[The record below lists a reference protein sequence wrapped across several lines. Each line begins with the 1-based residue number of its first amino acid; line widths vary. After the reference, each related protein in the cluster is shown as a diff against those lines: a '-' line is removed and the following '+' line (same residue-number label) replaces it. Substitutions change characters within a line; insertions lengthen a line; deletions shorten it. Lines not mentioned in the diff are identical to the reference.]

1 MIDAENS
8 RLLAARLR
16 EDLTLLGTDTA
27 QQVRDLDEDI
37 AQLKDQLQETKAR
50 VALEGK
56 YIKKDMA
63 VSVSVTAKKLDRDV
77 GAVKVRACV
86 CVCVCVWKMFCA

>member
-1 MIDAENS
+1 MQAVSDAENS
-8 RLLAARLR
+8 RLLAAQLHH
-16 EDLTLLGTDTA
+16 DLAALSINTE
-27 QQVRDLDEDI
+27 QQVRELDEEI

-63 VSVSVTAKKLDRDV
+63 VTVSVTSKRLDREV
-77 GAVKVRACV
+77 GAVKVT
-86 CVCVCVWKMFCA
+86 